1 MVAVPV
7 QQGLVVCSDKRLYNE
22 TTETYRD
29 DFVKIQKVSSH
40 ALFAATHTTGFL
52 DKATGKIE
60 FNVFDITDQFA
71 KQHGLASGKEFWD
84 GLKKEIR
91 DQLLL
96 YLSKRKY
103 EDWPATD
110 TRNNNLLFN
119 LVFYAIDGKNIRSYS
134 MSVFYEKA
142 PTPVIYIPDAV
153 SEIVKT
159 PKLSG
164 KGKDVIAYLSSD
176 PLAARDPLILRFDE
190 SHFDVTKTSA
200 ADAVEFAERLFVL
213 TNSALPQAQVSAV
226 HDCALISFE
235 KGFEWINAGTS
246 PAHK

>member
-1 MVAVPV
+1 MRAIPALSAVVAILVLSWLSLPQNRNNQSVGGTLVVAVPV

-71 KQHGLASGKEFWD
+71 KQHGLASGKEFWA

-96 YLSKRKY
+96 YLSKR
-103 EDWPATD
+103 
-110 TRNNNLLFN
+110 N
-119 LVFYAIDGKNIRSYS
+119 
-134 MSVFYEKA
+134 
-142 PTPVIYIPDAV
+142 
-153 SEIVKT
+153 
-159 PKLSG
+159 
-164 KGKDVIAYLSSD
+164 
-176 PLAARDPLILRFDE
+176 
-190 SHFDVTKTSA
+190 TKIG
-200 ADAVEFAERLFVL
+200 
-213 TNSALPQAQVSAV
+213 PQ
-226 HDCALISFE
+226 
-235 KGFEWINAGTS
+235 
-246 PAHK
+246 P